1 LCATNRTAPGALPL
15 AIASFNSSSRGANQ
29 LCSSFEATG
38 AGVVGAGAGS
48 AAGLV
53 DCGLDEGFC
62 ANAIVL
68 TARRETKTRTSTA
81 AGRSRRKLK

>member
-1 LCATNRTAPGALPL
+1 LPL
-15 AIASFNSSSRGANQ
+15 AIASFNNSSRGANQ

-68 TARRETKTRTSTA
+68 TARRETRTSTA